1 MFSCIIGKAWVL
13 ISGMGTRQGVFVS
26 FILVPFL
33 SMLSL
38 RVGGA
43 FVIST
48 KSTGILQVQRLIV
61 CNASNTKP

>member
-1 MFSCIIGKAWVL
+1 
-13 ISGMGTRQGVFVS
+13 
-26 FILVPFL
+26 LVPFL

-38 RVGGA
+38 KIGGA